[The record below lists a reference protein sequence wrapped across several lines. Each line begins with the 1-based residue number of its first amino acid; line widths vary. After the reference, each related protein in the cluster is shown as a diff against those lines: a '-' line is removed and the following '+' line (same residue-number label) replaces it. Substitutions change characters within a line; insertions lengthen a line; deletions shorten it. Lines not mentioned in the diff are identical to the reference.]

1 MSELG
6 KLHERVAKVEE
17 DHVVEAR
24 HLSRSTMEISNA
36 LVDQNVMPIQG
47 IPSRPWSIKDV
58 MAAFGLVME

>member
-47 IPSRPWSIKDV
+47 IPS
-58 MAAFGLVME
+58 